1 MNRKPRHKKKDRLVN
16 QQLAIYSYLHIGMRR
31 VYHRWPSPYPWLIT
45 QEPSQITHSSPRQ
58 GRRTAQKSTR
68 TRRPP
73 GPNTALTS
81 GSSAFSG
88 LMQALGA
95 FLVYFTVYA
104 QQGFW
109 PTSLINLRV
118 AWETDDINDLEDS
131 YGQEWVSQESFH
143 HLALLSSHCPPIL
156 SLNLHSPE

>member
-1 MNRKPRHKKKDRLVN
+1 
-16 QQLAIYSYLHIGMRR
+16 
-31 VYHRWPSPYPWLIT
+31 
-45 QEPSQITHSSPRQ
+45 
-58 GRRTAQKSTR
+58 
-68 TRRPP
+68 
-73 GPNTALTS
+73 
-81 GSSAFSG
+81 
-88 LMQALGA
+88 MQALGG

-118 AWETDDINDLEDS
+118 SWETDDINDLEDS

-156 SLNLHSPE
+156 SLNPHSPE